1 MSRSYSRHV
10 TAVESRR
17 MVRSDH
23 SAWVARTT
31 GALALA
37 LLLATLAPPARAAF
51 PAGVPDRVHVSV
63 GGLFAGLSTNAQLSL
78 QGGGAG
84 TAINGEQDLGLS
96 PHQQVL
102 RLEGNVRL
110 LGPLSVDLGWE
121 RFHRHADRVLSSPV
135 TFGELTFTSGSEVA
149 SQLDTD
155 FPYAAIRMD
164 LVNTPFVRLG
174 PSFGAS
180 YVKLNA
186 GMSANAGVLVGGSAI
201 SGSGSRSY
209 ERSAP
214 VPLLGVAGDISPWP
228 RVAFGGWGRWFDL
241 SFDQF
246 SGSMSEWGV
255 HGDYYVLP
263 NVGLGLGYEQTR
275 VDFRRLVIDPV
286 TATLDYTVSGV
297 RLSANFAF

>member
-1 MSRSYSRHV
+1 
-10 TAVESRR
+10 

-23 SAWVARTT
+23 SAWAAWTT
-31 GALALA
+31 GALALMT
-37 LLLATLAPPARAAF
+37 LLTAVAPPAGAAF
-51 PAGVPDRVHVSV
+51 PGGVPDRVHVSV

-78 QGGGAG
+78 QGAGTG

-121 RFHRHADRVLSSPV
+121 RFHRHADRVLPSPV

-155 FPYAAIRMD
+155 FPYAAIRMN
-164 LVNTPFVRLG
+164 LVSTPFVRLG

-180 YVKLNA
+180 YVTLNA
-186 GMSANAGVLVGGSAI
+186 GMSANAGVLVAGSAI
-201 SGSGSRSY
+201 SSSGSRTY
-209 ERSAP
+209 QRSAP
-214 VPLLGVAGDISPWP
+214 VPLLGVAGDVSPWS
-228 RVAFGGWGRWFDL
+228 RVGFGGWGRWFDL

-255 HGDYYVLP
+255 HGDYYLLA
-263 NVGLGLGYEQTR
+263 NIGLGIGYEQTR

-286 TATLDYTVSGV
+286 NANLDYTVSGM